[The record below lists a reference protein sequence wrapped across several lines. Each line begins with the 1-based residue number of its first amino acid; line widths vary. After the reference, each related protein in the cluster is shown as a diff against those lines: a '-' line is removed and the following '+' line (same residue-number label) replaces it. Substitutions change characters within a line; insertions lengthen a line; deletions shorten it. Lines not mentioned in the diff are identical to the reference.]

1 MKKKILLCILLIIT
15 MFSFIV
21 SAVENLREKK
31 EGRTHKVWIWQETGD
46 CLWNLAKKY
55 YGDGKKWRKIYNANK
70 DQIEDPNVIYPKQI
84 LYIP

>member
-1 MKKKILLCILLIIT
+1 MKKKIILCILLMIT
-15 MFSFIV
+15 ALSFSRC
-21 SAVENLREKK
+21 AEDKK
-31 EGRTHKVWIWQETGD
+31 KGITHKVWIWQETGD

-55 YGDGKKWRKIYNANK
+55 YGDGKKWRRIYNANK

>member
-15 MFSFIV
+15 ALSFSIC
-21 SAVENLREKK
+21 AEDKK
-31 EGRTHKVWIWQETGD
+31 EGITHKVWIWQETGD

-55 YGDGKKWRKIYNANK
+55 YGDGKKWRRIYNANK